1 MSLAN
6 DYFLLYHGTT
16 FEQNLDVE
24 PIDAKIDNDIY
35 SIYSLIL
42 STTRKNFEKYIPLT
56 SFKTYCQK
64 LNVKTPNNIEELN
77 HLQHNIV
84 ENIVGTKS
92 KEHIFILQDSF
103 KYLKEKEMINSEEL
117 QKLLSLFD
125 PKELDI
131 IENTVLF
138 DTSSNEK
145 EEEEKKSSFK
155 ELKSVLESI
164 VDEVKELVTTNE
176 KFKDELTDTKHYLN
190 NQKFSI
196 GITGVMNAGKSTML
210 NALMGKEILGSAV
223 VPETANLTIV
233 KHNPSE
239 TAKVYYWNKA
249 EWQRIENAAKELE
262 SMRDYVNETH
272 RIFGDE
278 LSSYIKEESRFDEVD
293 VKDLSLYTSA
303 EASGKKCNLVKY
315 VELGSD
321 LDFLK
326 DGIEIVD
333 TPGLDDPVIQREE
346 ITKEYLS
353 QCDMM
358 LHLMN
363 VSQSATLK
371 DVEFII
377 DALLYQ
383 NISKL
388 LIVITRA
395 DTVSKEQLQE
405 VIDYT
410 KSSIERQLRAQ
421 NKDSQLDYILKTI
434 KFIPISG
441 RMALLHRTG
450 RAQEAL
456 DKGYTLEDTGILE
469 IENYLNET
477 LFGSNSQKGEIVV
490 QSAKSQILRT
500 IEKEN
505 LSLNYEL
512 QLLSKS
518 KEELENELK
527 NFTKRKEVN
536 KRIFD
541 AMNED
546 INFYKND
553 AKNYIDSLSTF
564 LQSELIDLQNVIKQ
578 RVISDVRYSFE
589 KTKKR
594 PEDSRIKV
602 IVQTAIKDGIID
614 VIRDYR
620 YKFIK
625 KSQSI
630 GEQCEQKYQDF
641 GFVVGHKNDN
651 FDARGFFQDDFK
663 SGFLTSNN
671 EVLISQV
678 INAVSKSKA
687 NKLNELDRELEGYI
701 KNQFVDIENDLKS
714 KVTKVTS
721 ILIENFFETLN
732 APLKRVRQKLE
743 DEEKILQNQVESFE
757 QNDENRANLSIEIH
771 KKIKKLDSIATN
783 IKGLR

>member
-92 KEHIFILQDSF
+92 KEHILILQDSF

-131 IENTVLF
+131 IENTILF

-272 RIFGDE
+272 RIFGNE

-721 ILIENFFETLN
+721 LLIENFFETLN

-743 DEEKILQNQVESFE
+743 DEEKILQNQVESFG

>member
-92 KEHIFILQDSF
+92 KEHILILQDSF

-131 IENTVLF
+131 IENTILF

-155 ELKSVLESI
+155 ELKSILESI

-272 RIFGDE
+272 RIFGNE

-315 VELGSD
+315 VELGSN

-687 NKLNELDRELEGYI
+687 NKLNELDRELESYI

-714 KVTKVTS
+714 KITKVTS
-721 ILIENFFETLN
+721 LLIENFFETLN

-743 DEEKILQNQVESFE
+743 DEEKILQNQVESSG